1 MRSEAVVSLP
11 DICGRLGRCRTND
24 APSEDD
30 GKDQLTSLRASFVR
44 MRKCLTS
51 SASSG
56 IQG

>member
-11 DICGRLGRCRTND
+11 DICGSLGRCRRND
-24 APSEDD
+24 APSEEG
-30 GKDQLTSLRASFVR
+30 GKDRLTSLRASFVR